1 MQNFQDTETGQI
13 HAFDDG
19 IDPMALG
26 YRSIP
31 KTLSTIVKQ
40 KPSEEHVWIAG
51 DWVHKMEAPAGY
63 SAPVSSVPSYDPAW
77 HAFLRPYTW
86 VLEDNEVFLF
96 TLEQINANSYAGERL
111 AEPVFS
117 LAEFGI
123 TALVSRDGS
132 VALPMR
138 DSYLQ
143 QHAAVDELNRIFCA
157 LLIGGIHAEFVS
169 HNEALTGCLGE
180 DKRLFVYTPTQ
191 HGRYRHMDAAM
202 SERINLLHPRVIR
215 VAQLRCAL
223 GLGLTAL
230 SNVKNLSPAFLLQG
244 YTSLQHQSASDAL
257 STLWIVVEQLTSFLW
272 ERRFLGNPALH
283 PADMK
288 GRLQGLKQDNRTW
301 TTSVKHELLWQIK
314 ALSEQSYAELS
325 IARSQR
331 NKLVHEGRVPDMEA
345 VTGLWPALCEML
357 EFASGV
363 SMEKLESLGQWNHQP
378 STRVGKTNFDSWDAT
393 DKNLA

>member
-1 MQNFQDTETGQI
+1 MQHFQDTETGQTY
-13 HAFDDG
+13 AFDDG
-19 IDPMALG
+19 VEPMALG

-31 KTLSTIVKQ
+31 KTLSSNVKP
-40 KPSEEHVWIAG
+40 KPSPEHVWIDG
-51 DWVHKMEAPAGY
+51 DWVHKTEVPAGY
-63 SAPVSSVPSYDPAW
+63 TVPVSSVPSYDPTW

-86 VLEDNEVFLF
+86 VLQDDEVFTF

-123 TALVSRDGS
+123 PALVSRDGA

-138 DSYLQ
+138 DGFLQ
-143 QHAAVDELNRIFCA
+143 QHAAVDVLNRIFCA
-157 LLIGGIHAEFVS
+157 LLIGGIHAELVS
-169 HNEALTGCLGE
+169 HNEALVGCLGE
-180 DKRLFVYTPTQ
+180 DQHLFVYAMTQ

-215 VAQLRCAL
+215 VTQLRNAL
-223 GLGLTAL
+223 TLGLTAL
-230 SNVKNLSPAFLLQG
+230 SNVKNLSPAFLLHG
-244 YTSLQHQSASDAL
+244 YTALQHQSVSEAL
-257 STLWIVVEQLTSFLW
+257 SSLWIVVEQLTSFLW
-272 ERRFLGNPALH
+272 EMRFLENPALH

-314 ALSEQSYAELS
+314 ALSEQSYAGLS
-325 IARSQR
+325 LARSQR
-331 NKLVHEGRVPDMEA
+331 NKLVHEGRVPDIDA

-357 EFASGV
+357 QTASEV
-363 SMEKLESLGQWNHQP
+363 SMELLARRGVWNHQP
-378 STRVGKTNFDSWDAT
+378 STRVGKTNFDSWDAIVE
-393 DKNLA
+393 KFA